1 MSVGIVTESSPET
14 EMNSGLRILMDND
27 AAPATSRTRPINP
40 SVRVL
45 LERRATM
52 DGYGKTRAQSSHRAC
67 RLSHNQAAPETRR
80 MSGLLAQSLKREA
93 YT

>member
-1 MSVGIVTESSPET
+1 MK
-14 EMNSGLRILMDND
+14 SGPRILMDND
-27 AAPATSRTRPINP
+27 AAPATSRTSPINP

-52 DGYGKTRAQSSHRAC
+52 DGYGKPRTQSSHRAC
-67 RLSHNQAAPETRR
+67 RLSNNQATPETWR